1 MAGFRVLMTAVAL
14 ASLAVAQ
21 QAVSFPTQD
30 GGLIYADMYG
40 SGHRA
45 IVLAHGGRFK
55 KEIWSKHASE
65 LASAG
70 FVSLAIDF
78 RGEGKS
84 RGGTQGQAPDEGCRF
99 DVLGAIH
106 YLRRIGANSVSV
118 VGASMGGDYSAEA
131 AETEP
136 QEIDRLVL
144 LASGA
149 YTPLTRMKGRKL
161 FIVARDD
168 ANADGPRL
176 PRIRAQFEKALEPK
190 ELIIL
195 DGSAHAQF
203 LFQTAQGER
212 VMREII
218 RFLSAS

>member
-1 MAGFRVLMTAVAL
+1 
-14 ASLAVAQ
+14 
-21 QAVSFPTQD
+21 
-30 GGLIYADMYG
+30 MYG
-40 SGHRA
+40 SGPRA

-55 KEIWSKHASE
+55 KESRSKQSSE

-70 FVSLAIDF
+70 FLSLAIGF

-84 RGGTQGQAPDEGCRF
+84 RGGTQGHAPDEGCRF

-118 VGASMGGDYSAEA
+118 VGASMGGDYAAEA

-149 YTPLTRMKGRKL
+149 YTPLTKMKGRKL
-161 FIVARDD
+161 FILAPD
-168 ANADGPRL
+168 APNAAGPKFPHIPPL
-176 PRIRAQFEKALEPK
+176 CEMALE
-190 ELIIL
+190 
-195 DGSAHAQF
+195 
-203 LFQTAQGER
+203 
-212 VMREII
+212 
-218 RFLSAS
+218 

>member
-1 MAGFRVLMTAVAL
+1 M
-14 ASLAVAQ
+14 
-21 QAVSFPTQD
+21 
-30 GGLIYADMYG
+30 
-40 SGHRA
+40 
-45 IVLAHGGRFK
+45 
-55 KEIWSKHASE
+55 
-65 LASAG
+65 SAP
-70 FVSLAIDF
+70 VW
-78 RGEGKS
+78 
-84 RGGTQGQAPDEGCRF
+84 
-99 DVLGAIH
+99 
-106 YLRRIGANSVSV
+106 
-118 VGASMGGDYSAEA
+118 GGDYAAEA

-149 YTPLTRMKGRKL
+149 YTTLTRMKGRKL

>member
-1 MAGFRVLMTAVAL
+1 L
-14 ASLAVAQ
+14 
-21 QAVSFPTQD
+21 
-30 GGLIYADMYG
+30 
-40 SGHRA
+40 
-45 IVLAHGGRFK
+45 
-55 KEIWSKHASE
+55 
-65 LASAG
+65 SAP
-70 FVSLAIDF
+70 VW
-78 RGEGKS
+78 
-84 RGGTQGQAPDEGCRF
+84 
-99 DVLGAIH
+99 
-106 YLRRIGANSVSV
+106 
-118 VGASMGGDYSAEA
+118 GGDYAAEA